1 LAEKLKKQSRQE
13 RKEKEKEKERRPTAP
28 FFIANY

>member
-13 RKEKEKEKERRPTAP
+13 RKENEKERGPTAP

>member
-13 RKEKEKEKERRPTAP
+13 RKENEKEKERGPTAP